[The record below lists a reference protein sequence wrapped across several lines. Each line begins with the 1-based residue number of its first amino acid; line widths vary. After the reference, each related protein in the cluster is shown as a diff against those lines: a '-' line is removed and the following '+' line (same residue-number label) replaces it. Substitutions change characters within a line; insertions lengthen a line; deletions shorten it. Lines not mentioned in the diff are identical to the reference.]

1 MKVFPI
7 IHLGASKASYLLL
20 LPFCITVSYAQQVT
34 NADDAGAGSLR
45 DAISLASAGDTI
57 TFDAELDGSTLE
69 LVSPI
74 VIDKAIIVDA
84 SNLLDGF
91 TIDGNSNG
99 DFITDAGETNC
110 LVISDNNPST
120 TINVTISG
128 ITIKDGVY
136 EGTTAG
142 ANIHNLE
149 NLTLT
154 RCHISNGRAF
164 DDNNSALGGGI
175 YNQGG
180 DLTLTECSIEN
191 NQVQADIITG
201 NGVSSGGGIYNSG
214 GNLTF
219 SKCSISNNT
228 ADLGGGIYTT
238 GNSNLALSFDHC
250 TLAKN
255 SAHGN
260 GGAIFNSNSSLALTN
275 CSLSTNYAN
284 SGGGIFQSSNGGADT
299 VALTDSI
306 IAGNSA
312 KLQGP
317 DIENTNST
325 FSANGF
331 NIIGQLG
338 NSGLIEGAAVTTTED
353 ILLAPLGNYGGPTYS
368 MHPLIDSPAILSDEV
383 DITRTDQRGFTL
395 TGPPTIGAIQVSTPT
410 KVSDEAELRAALSA
424 SENTEGQIICF
435 DSALDGDDITLSENS
450 THLEVPSNVDGL
462 FIDASNLESG
472 LTIDANTSE
481 TDRRRV
487 LLINSDSTVAIQGL
501 TISNGWTV
509 DPDTFSGGVGGGILL
524 SDNNSITLNHSSIIH
539 NRAGL
544 NSDGGGI
551 GGFRSH
557 ICLNYSTVSN
567 NSSGDEGIVEKP
579 FINTAG
585 EGGGIFCS
593 LSTVIINH
601 STISHNSTGNGL
613 TSTGGGGGGIS
624 IIRSLLF
631 INSSTISNNYTGN
644 GGVFRRGG
652 FGAGIWGRSNEEI
665 TINDSTITN
674 NRTGYAADSNGNL
687 TNEQAVGG
695 GVSAFNNS
703 TVKNSIIAG
712 NSGEGPD
719 IDPDSTIEIG
729 NNIFSGDPM
738 LAPLGNYGGP
748 TQSMHPLIDSP
759 AILSDEVDITRTD
772 QRGFTLTGPPTI
784 GAIQVS
790 TPTKVSDEAELRA
803 ALSASENT
811 EGQII
816 CFDSALDGDDIT
828 LSENSTHLEVP
839 SNVDGLFID
848 ASNLESGLTIDANT
862 SETDRRRVLLINSD
876 STVAIQGLTIS
887 NGWTAD
893 IRAGFTNIGGGISVL
908 DRCNTTLNHCNISNN
923 QAGLSNV
930 GGGLSQGRNSI
941 MVLNYSYINHNAA
954 GNQGGTSSQGVA
966 GLTIPGFG
974 GGVYSFMSKALI
986 VNNSTISY
994 NRAGRDGGRGG
1005 GIMTLITSVT
1015 INSSTISNNDADIGA
1030 GIRTLNPP
1038 AFIINNSTISGN
1050 FTGGVINS
1058 SDADEPGI
1066 GVSSDGSFILNNS
1079 IVAGNTE
1086 AIAFS
1091 STEPTEIGSNIL
1103 SGDPLLA
1110 PLGDYGGPTQTMP
1123 PLPGSPAIN
1132 AAVESTR
1139 KTDQRGFTVSSF
1151 SDDIGAVEL
1160 QLGENALELAW
1171 ATDNDNDGA
1180 EFGLE
1185 FALGTD
1191 PSIANSQSDFL
1202 PFINFNDNGEP
1213 TVETNFNDN
1222 AIGAISWIIESSS
1235 DLQIWNEIY
1244 SSSNPLDN
1252 NATNLEVDTDQSVS
1266 NGVITL
1272 TDEREDTANA
1282 PNLFYRLGAEL
1293 SE

>member
-1 MKVFPI
+1 MKIFPI

-284 SGGGIFQSSNGGADT
+284 SGGGIFQSSTGGADT

-435 DSALDGDDITLSENS
+435 DSALDGDDIILSENS
-450 THLEVPSNVDGL
+450 TQLEVPSNVDGL

-487 LLINSDSTVAIQGL
+487 LLINSDSTVAIQ
-501 TISNGWTV
+501 S
-509 DPDTFSGGVGGGILL
+509 
-524 SDNNSITLNHSSIIH
+524 
-539 NRAGL
+539 
-544 NSDGGGI
+544 
-551 GGFRSH
+551 
-557 ICLNYSTVSN
+557 
-567 NSSGDEGIVEKP
+567 
-579 FINTAG
+579 
-585 EGGGIFCS
+585 
-593 LSTVIINH
+593 
-601 STISHNSTGNGL
+601 
-613 TSTGGGGGGIS
+613 
-624 IIRSLLF
+624 
-631 INSSTISNNYTGN
+631 
-644 GGVFRRGG
+644 
-652 FGAGIWGRSNEEI
+652 
-665 TINDSTITN
+665 
-674 NRTGYAADSNGNL
+674 
-687 TNEQAVGG
+687 
-695 GVSAFNNS
+695 
-703 TVKNSIIAG
+703 
-712 NSGEGPD
+712 
-719 IDPDSTIEIG
+719 
-729 NNIFSGDPM
+729 
-738 LAPLGNYGGP
+738 
-748 TQSMHPLIDSP
+748 
-759 AILSDEVDITRTD
+759 
-772 QRGFTLTGPPTI
+772 
-784 GAIQVS
+784 
-790 TPTKVSDEAELRA
+790 
-803 ALSASENT
+803 
-811 EGQII
+811 
-816 CFDSALDGDDIT
+816 
-828 LSENSTHLEVP
+828 
-839 SNVDGLFID
+839 
-848 ASNLESGLTIDANT
+848 
-862 SETDRRRVLLINSD
+862 
-876 STVAIQGLTIS
+876 LTIS